1 VGINK
6 KEPAL
11 GQALNT
17 VYCVNAS
24 QLSVCSQK
32 DAMMMMVM
40 TGETGYQI
48 LGDHRNCR
56 HFKTGRLVA
65 VRLPN
70 CHEVNIRATLLASC
84 RYE

>member
-1 VGINK
+1 
-6 KEPAL
+6 
-11 GQALNT
+11 
-17 VYCVNAS
+17 
-24 QLSVCSQK
+24 
-32 DAMMMMVM
+32 MMMVM

-65 VRLPN
+65 VRLPD
-70 CHEVNIRATLLASC
+70 CPEVNIRATLLASC